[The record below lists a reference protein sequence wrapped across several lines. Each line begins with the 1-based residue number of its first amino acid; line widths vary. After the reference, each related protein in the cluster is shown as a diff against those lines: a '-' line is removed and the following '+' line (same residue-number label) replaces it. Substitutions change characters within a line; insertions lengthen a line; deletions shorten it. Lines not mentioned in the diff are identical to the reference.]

1 MISERSE
8 REASHLHTYFFQ
20 CLQRDLPAAQTKHLQ
35 QLSSEEWQQLVALAY
50 QQRVAPLLYK
60 RLQPYQGQLNM
71 PAAVWQQLELHYYQN
86 AIRNKRIL
94 QELGELLTLFRQQ
107 QIPVIVL
114 KGACLANTVYPHP
127 GLRVMLDLD
136 LLLPLETI
144 NQAVTLLLAN
154 GYQPQSALSQVIT
167 DYFTILHHLPPFQRA
182 GSPITIELHSTLA
195 APDRFYAVQPEEL
208 WAHAIPIQFAMGE
221 ALSLSV
227 EDLLLYTC
235 MHATYRHLLELDARF
250 LCDIDAIVHTY
261 QQVIDWKLVESRA
274 RAWRWQNGVYLS
286 LELAHTLLATPLP
299 PVLLQTLRPATFTTH
314 IRAEALALLLGK
326 EVNTAIVSGEFA
338 QKWANLRWYAKVG
351 QAVRTILL
359 SRRKMA
365 AYYPVAANSP
375 KIFLY
380 YPVRVRDL
388 LQQNLP
394 RLRLLWRKDTAS
406 TIERKSKLMAWLE
419 NA

>member
-1 MISERSE
+1 MISERSK

-60 RLQPYQGQLNM
+60 RLQPYQGQLNI

-94 QELGELLTLFRQQ
+94 QELGELLTLFQQQ

-136 LLLPLETI
+136 LLLPIETI

-182 GSPITIELHSTLA
+182 GSPITLELHSTLA
-195 APDRFYAVQPEEL
+195 PPDRFYAVNAEEL

-250 LCDIDAIVHTY
+250 LCDIDAIVRTY
-261 QQVIDWKLVESRA
+261 QQVIDWKLVEAHA

-286 LELAHTLLATPLP
+286 LELAHTLLAVPIPTTT
-299 PVLLQTLRPATFTTH
+299 LQALRPPTFTAH
-314 IRAEALALLLGK
+314 IREEAMTLLVGDQPA
-326 EVNTAIVSGEFA
+326 TAIVTGEFA
-338 QKWANLRWYAKVG
+338 QKWNNLSWYAKVS
-351 QAVRTILL
+351 QAVRMVLL
-359 SRRKMA
+359 PRRKMA
-365 AYYPVAANSP
+365 IYYPVAPDSL
-375 KIFLY
+375 KVFLY
-380 YPVRVRDL
+380 YPVRMRDL
-388 LQQNLP
+388 MIQNLP
-394 RLRLLWRKDTAS
+394 RLRLLRRKEAAVA
-406 TIERKSKLMAWLE
+406 IQHKSRLMAWLE

>member
-1 MISERSE
+1 M
-8 REASHLHTYFFQ
+8 
-20 CLQRDLPAAQTKHLQ
+20 
-35 QLSSEEWQQLVALAY
+35 
-50 QQRVAPLLYK
+50 
-60 RLQPYQGQLNM
+60 
-71 PAAVWQQLELHYYQN
+71 
-86 AIRNKRIL
+86 
-94 QELGELLTLFRQQ
+94 
-107 QIPVIVL
+107 
-114 KGACLANTVYPHP
+114 
-127 GLRVMLDLD
+127 
-136 LLLPLETI
+136 
-144 NQAVTLLLAN
+144 
-154 GYQPQSALSQVIT
+154 
-167 DYFTILHHLPPFQRA
+167 
-182 GSPITIELHSTLA
+182 
-195 APDRFYAVQPEEL
+195 
-208 WAHAIPIQFAMGE
+208 
-221 ALSLSV
+221 
-227 EDLLLYTC
+227 
-235 MHATYRHLLELDARF
+235 
-250 LCDIDAIVHTY
+250 
-261 QQVIDWKLVESRA
+261 
-274 RAWRWQNGVYLS
+274 
-286 LELAHTLLATPLP
+286 
-299 PVLLQTLRPATFTTH
+299 LLQTLRPATFTTH